1 MEGVRM
7 HDPGPDPNLPPIT
20 SLSKKQRRVLG
31 TLIEKALTVPDSYP
45 LTINSLISGCN
56 QKSNRS
62 PLTNYDETDIE
73 DTLNEL
79 RDLGLV
85 AAVHTE
91 GARTEKYRHY
101 VRRRFTLSEPQVG
114 ILAELLLRGRQAAG
128 ELRTRASRMVPKGS
142 LDTQEQL
149 RAELQ
154 GLLTLKLIQADGP
167 LERRGVEVDH
177 NLYQPQEGQTLAY
190 REGDPEEP
198 ALATPARAPAPH
210 IATGAL
216 GASGVTGGGRPA
228 VSVAG
233 SDPGLEELKRRQ
245 AELAEQFEDLR
256 RQVADV
262 IEAVDRL
269 KRDLG
274 V

>member
-1 MEGVRM
+1 M

-91 GARTEKYRHY
+91 GARTEKFRHY

-128 ELRTRASRMVPKGS
+128 ELRTRASRMAPKGT
-142 LDTQEQL
+142 LETQEQL
-149 RAELQ
+149 RTELQ
-154 GLLTLKLIQADGP
+154 GLLVQSLIQADGP
-167 LERRGVEVDH
+167 LDRRGVEVDH

-190 REGDPEEP
+190 REGEPEEP
-198 ALATPARAPAPH
+198 PAAAPPRPAATSVAPGAPAVP
-210 IATGAL
+210 
-216 GASGVTGGGRPA
+216 RPSSA
-228 VSVAG
+228 VAG
-233 SDPGLEELKRRQ
+233 SDLGVEELRRRQ
-245 AELAEQFEDLR
+245 AELADQFEDLR
-256 RQVADV
+256 RQLADV
-262 IEAVDRL
+262 VEAVDRL

>member
-85 AAVHTE
+85 A
-91 GARTEKYRHY
+91 
-101 VRRRFTLSEPQVG
+101 
-114 ILAELLLRGRQAAG
+114 ELLLRGRQAAG
-128 ELRTRASRMVPKGS
+128 ELRTRAGRMAPKGS
-142 LDTQEQL
+142 LETQEQL
-149 RAELQ
+149 RTELQ
-154 GLLTLKLIQADGP
+154 GLLTQKLIQADGP

-190 REGDPEEP
+190 REGEPEELP
-198 ALATPARAPAPH
+198 PATP
-210 IATGAL
+210 
-216 GASGVTGGGRPA
+216 SRPA
-228 VSVAG
+228 SVMTTVATATPDAG
-233 SDPGLEELKRRQ
+233 RSAVPPVGPDPGLQELRRRQ
-245 AELAEQFEDLR
+245 AELADQFEELR
-256 RQVADV
+256 RQLADV
-262 IEAVDRL
+262 VEAVDRL

>member
-1 MEGVRM
+1 M

-128 ELRTRASRMVPKGS
+128 ELRTRASRMAPKGS

-149 RAELQ
+149 RTELQ
-154 GLLTLKLIQADGP
+154 GLLNQKLIQADGP

-190 REGDPEEP
+190 REGEP
-198 ALATPARAPAPH
+198 DEPPQATPSRPASVTLSAAPPG
-210 IATGAL
+210 ATGTP
-216 GASGVTGGGRPA
+216 GAARPA
-228 VSVAG
+228 VMAAG
-233 SDPGLEELKRRQ
+233 PDPALEELRRRQ
-245 AELAEQFEDLR
+245 AELADQFEELR
-256 RQVADV
+256 RQLADV
-262 IEAVDRL
+262 VEAVDRL

>member
-1 MEGVRM
+1 MEGVHM

-128 ELRTRASRMVPKGS
+128 ELRTRASRMTPRGS

-149 RAELQ
+149 RTELQ
-154 GLLTLKLIQADGP
+154 GLLTQKLIQADGP

-190 REGDPEEP
+190 REGEPEEP
-198 ALATPARAPAPH
+198 PQALPARPGSVMTTV
-210 IATGAL
+210 ATATSGA
-216 GASGVTGGGRPA
+216 GRPA
-228 VSVAG
+228 AG
-233 SDPGLEELKRRQ
+233 PDPELQDLRRQQ
-245 AELAEQFEDLR
+245 AELADQFDELR
-256 RQVADV
+256 RQLADV
-262 IEAVDRL
+262 VEAVDRL